1 MKYEFEIYAEWSG
14 QYTEVHF
21 ASFLF
26 SEFITAIVVNPLERK
41 LARHTSVKCN
51 VFFSQ
56 RVLMTGNVQMPNGA
70 FKN

>member
-41 LARHTSVKCN
+41 LAKST
-51 VFFSQ
+51 F
-56 RVLMTGNVQMPNGA
+56 VQYSIFYNLIKYPEI
-70 FKN
+70 